1 MCFRSNLIYNQMRL
15 VYWIP
20 KQINWNPLRNQNM
33 YSKNVSMYVVQL
45 LHQCIT
51 NRNYLFVVSYRED
64 DIGII
69 GALIKIYRYYTRW
82 TITSIWCEWWR
93 PFSTGLGKQTFR
105 NQILN
110 MKLKWLI
117 KLLFL
122 GLHLLPEDI

>member
-1 MCFRSNLIYNQMRL
+1 
-15 VYWIP
+15 
-20 KQINWNPLRNQNM
+20 M

-82 TITSIWCEWWR
+82 TITSI
-93 PFSTGLGKQTFR
+93 
-105 NQILN
+105 
-110 MKLKWLI
+110 
-117 KLLFL
+117 
-122 GLHLLPEDI
+122 